1 MLKPENNI
9 FISAAF
15 TKNIFA
21 RAATVRQRRT
31 PDDNDLIIQVQ
42 APQTKPNQTVAIT
55 GNQHI
60 LGNWNPCAGLHL
72 CDENFPLW
80 EIGLKSADISFPL
93 AFKFVVLDSE
103 TNYLSYWEEGEN
115 RVLSQPQQPEPSFLR
130 TPELSW
136 KACGTVIPVF
146 SLRSEQSFGMGDLGD
161 LKKLIDWAKITNQH
175 VIQVLPMNDTTRTHT
190 WRDSYPYSAISVY
203 ALHPLYIN
211 IQWLGKLK
219 NKKKNDFYLKIQ
231 QQLNENETVDYPAVE
246 TYKTAYYRDY
256 FKQEKNA
263 ILNDTDFQQF
273 TTQNKEWLFPYAAFS
288 YLRDKYQ
295 TADFSCW
302 GDDARYSSER
312 IKHYYYTD
320 NEAYHAF
327 CFLFFIQ
334 YTLHSQFDAVSRYA
348 RDNRV
353 ILKGDLPI
361 GVNRESVE
369 AWIEPAYFNKQV
381 QAGAPPDDFSTNGQ
395 NWSFPTYNWDVM
407 KQDDFSW
414 WKKRFEHLQLY
425 FDSIRIDHI
434 LGFFRIWEVPL
445 DYTEGICGYF
455 NPALPLQ
462 QTEIAQYGMTFDE
475 HWLTPRVHLKYL
487 PELFGDEN
495 VEEYL
500 HECGHG
506 FLALNENCSTQ
517 RKIELLFNDKNDQ
530 KSQLIRNGLMRIANE
545 VLFIL
550 DNRQKDNSH
559 TDDASI
565 KCLYHPRISA
575 YQSYAYRAL
584 SDENRHAF
592 DRLYHDF
599 FFNRHNDFW
608 KRTALCRLQP
618 LLNSTQMLVCGEDL
632 GMIPA
637 TVQEVMQSLQ
647 ILSLELERMSKLMDV
662 EYTDLTRLPYHS
674 VCTTSTHDMNPVRA
688 WWTENSER
696 TQRYYNMILHQE
708 GLAPTTC
715 TTTIAEQIVR
725 NHLCASSILTLI
737 PLQDWF
743 AMDSNL
749 LRPDANEE
757 RINEPTN
764 PNHYWRYRM
773 HITIETLM
781 QSTDLNQKINALISE
796 SRR

>member
-1 MLKPENNI
+1 MFPRQKDNI
-9 FISAAF
+9 FYSAAF

-21 RAATVRQRRT
+21 RAATVRSRGL

-42 APQTKPNQTVAIT
+42 APQIKPNQTVAIT
-55 GNQHI
+55 GNQYF

-72 CDENFPLW
+72 WDEHFPLW
-80 EIGLKSADISFPL
+80 EIGLKTSDISFPL
-93 AFKFVVLDSE
+93 EFKFVVLDSE
-103 TNYLSYWEEGEN
+103 TNRLSYWEEGEN
-115 RVLSQPQQPEPSFLR
+115 RVLSQPKQPKPSFLQ
-130 TPELSW
+130 TPKLSW

-146 SLRSEQSFGMGDLGD
+146 SLRSEQSFGIGDLGD

-211 IQWLGKLK
+211 INWMGKLK
-219 NKKKNDFYLKIQ
+219 NKKKNDFYQKKQ

-246 TYKTAYYRDY
+246 NYKIAYYRDY
-256 FKQEKNA
+256 FKQEKKK
-263 ILNDTDFQQF
+263 ILKDDDFQQF
-273 TTQNKEWLFPYAAFS
+273 IAQNKEWLLPFAAFS

-302 GDDARYSSER
+302 EDDA
-312 IKHYYYTD
+312 HYNAEKIMKYYQTD
-320 NEAYHAF
+320 NEEYLAF
-327 CFLFFIQ
+327 SFLFFIQ
-334 YTLHSQFDAVSRYA
+334 YTLHTQFEAVSHYA

-369 AWIEPAYFNKQV
+369 AWVEPAYFNKQV
-381 QAGAPPDDFSTNGQ
+381 QAGAPPDNFSTSGQ

-407 KQDDFSW
+407 QQDNFSW
-414 WKKRFEHLQLY
+414 WKKRFEHLQKY

-434 LGFFRIWEVPL
+434 LGFFRIWEIPL
-445 DYTEGICGYF
+445 DYIEGLYGYF

-462 QTEIAQYGMTFDE
+462 QTEIEQYGMTFDAC
-475 HWLTPRVHLKYL
+475 WLTPRVHSKYL

-495 VEEYL
+495 VDAYL
-500 HECGHG
+500 HDCGQEY
-506 FLALNENCSTQ
+506 LALNENCSTQ
-517 RKIELLFNDKNDQ
+517 RKIELLFNDKNDR
-530 KSQLIRNGLMRIANE
+530 KSQIIRDGLMCIANE
-545 VLFIL
+545 VLFIR
-550 DNRQKDNSH
+550 DYRQIDNS
-559 TDDASI
+559 DKI
-565 KCLYHPRISA
+565 KCLFHPRISA
-575 YQSYAYRAL
+575 YQSYAYRTL

-599 FFNRHNDFW
+599 FFNRHNEFW
-608 KRTALCRLQP
+608 KRTAIDRLQP
-618 LLNSTQMLVCGEDL
+618 LLKSTQMLVCGEDL

-647 ILSLELERMSKLMDV
+647 ILSLELERLSKVMDL
-662 EYTDLTRLPYHS
+662 EFTDLTRLPYHS

-688 WWTENSER
+688 WWMEDRDR
-696 TQRYYNMILHQE
+696 TQRYYNTILHQE
-708 GLAPTTC
+708 GLAPASC
-715 TTTIAEQIVR
+715 TTSIVEQIVR
-725 NHLCASSILTLI
+725 HHLQASSMLSLI

-743 AMDSNL
+743 AMDSTL
-749 LRPDANEE
+749 RRPDANAE
-757 RINEPTN
+757 RINEPAN
-764 PNHYWRYRM
+764 PNHYWCYRM
-773 HITIETLM
+773 HLTIETLM
-781 QSTDLNQKINALISE
+781 QSIDLNHKISTLISE